1 MWCVVTSYSFDME
14 FHVYGCKTRDE
25 AIGLMRK
32 IFWDTV
38 KTEEKESAVGLD
50 RNGTFVDE
58 ESGYAKILWRSTN
71 VRDDEDNMEIRV
83 AEVENK

>member
-25 AIGLMRK
+25 AVSLMRK
-32 IFWDTV
+32 IFWNTV
-38 KTEEKESAVGLD
+38 RTEERESAVALNE
-50 RNGTFVDE
+50 NGTFIDE
-58 ESGYAKILWRSTN
+58 ESGYAKILWGN
-71 VRDDEDNMEIRV
+71 DDGMADKDNMEIRV